1 MSFLEI
7 CGLAILQGL
16 TEFLPVSSSGHLL
29 LLQYFAGIKANPG
42 PALELA
48 LHGGTLL
55 SILVFYRKRLLALLS
70 GVLRREK
77 ASLLYC
83 AALVLSCIPA
93 AVVYFLFQE
102 SLDALFEKPLICS
115 LMLMVTGL
123 LLLST
128 RFLPRAGRESEPG
141 FLSASGIG
149 LIQAVALLPGISRS
163 GSTIT
168 CARWFGIAPYKAAE
182 FSFLMSIPL
191 LAGGILLKAKDIF
204 ALSDS
209 PRELALMLTGCGL
222 AAIIGFLALKIL
234 ALFQLSGK
242 FWYFGAYCMLA
253 GGAAA
258 LSILLG

>member
-29 LLQYFAGIKANPG
+29 LLQHFAGMQANPG

-55 SILVFYRKRLLALLS
+55 SILVFYRKRLLALLN

-77 ASLLYC
+77 SSLWYC

-93 AVVYFLFQE
+93 AVVYFRFRE
-102 SLDALFEKPLICS
+102 PLDDLFEKPLVCA

-128 RFLPRAGRESEPG
+128 RFLPRAGGDSNPG
-141 FLSASGIG
+141 FLPAAGMG

-168 CARWFGIAPYKAAE
+168 CARWFGITPNKAAE

-204 ALSDS
+204 AMSDS
-209 PRELALMLTGCGL
+209 PREFAVILTGCGL
-222 AAIIGFLALKIL
+222 AAVIGFLALKIL
-234 ALFQLSGK
+234 ALCQLSGK
-242 FWYFGAYCMLA
+242 FWYFGCYCLLA
-253 GGAAA
+253 GGAAT
-258 LSILLG
+258 LVILLG

>member
-7 CGLAILQGL
+7 CGLAIMQGL

-29 LLQYFAGIKANPG
+29 LLQHFAGMKASPG

-70 GVLRREK
+70 GALRREK
-77 ASLLYC
+77 VSLLYC
-83 AALVLSCIPA
+83 AALLVSCIPA
-93 AVVYFLFQE
+93 AIVYFLFKE
-102 SLDALFEKPLICS
+102 PIENLFDEPLICS
-115 LMLMVTGL
+115 VMLMVTGL

-128 RFLPRAGRESEPG
+128 RFLPRSGNVSSPG
-141 FLSASGIG
+141 FLHATGIG

-168 CARWFGIAPYKAAE
+168 CARWLGIAPQKAAE

-204 ALSDS
+204 AMSDS
-209 PRELALMLTGCGL
+209 PGELAVMLTGCSL
-222 AAIIGFLALKIL
+222 AAIIGFLSLKIL
-234 ALFQLSGK
+234 ALFQISGK
-242 FWYFGAYCMLA
+242 FWYFGCYCLTV
-253 GGAAA
+253 GGVAA
-258 LSILLG
+258 LVILFG

>member
-1 MSFLEI
+1 MSFLQI
-7 CGLAILQGL
+7 CGMAVLQGL

-29 LLQYFAGIKANPG
+29 LLQYFAGIESSPG

-55 SILVFYRKRLLALLS
+55 SIVVFYRKKLQALLA
-70 GVLRREK
+70 GVLRWDK
-77 ASLLYC
+77 TSLWYC
-83 AALVLSCIPA
+83 FALVLSCIPA

-102 SLDALFEKPLICS
+102 QLDALFEKPLICS

-128 RFLPRAGRESEPG
+128 RFLPRAGGESGPG
-141 FLSASGIG
+141 WRQALCMG

-168 CARWFGIAPYKAAE
+168 CASWLGIAPHKAAE

-191 LAGGILLKAKDIF
+191 LSGGILLKAKEIF
-204 ALSDS
+204 ALSDG
-209 PRELALMLTGCGL
+209 PREIAVMLTGCGL
-222 AAIIGFLALKIL
+222 AALVGFLALKIL

-242 FWYFGAYCMLA
+242 FWYFGCYCMLA

-258 LSILLG
+258 LIILLG

>member
-102 SLDALFEKPLICS
+102 SLDALFE
-115 LMLMVTGL
+115 
-123 LLLST
+123 
-128 RFLPRAGRESEPG
+128 
-141 FLSASGIG
+141 
-149 LIQAVALLPGISRS
+149 
-163 GSTIT
+163 
-168 CARWFGIAPYKAAE
+168 
-182 FSFLMSIPL
+182 
-191 LAGGILLKAKDIF
+191 
-204 ALSDS
+204 
-209 PRELALMLTGCGL
+209 
-222 AAIIGFLALKIL
+222 
-234 ALFQLSGK
+234 
-242 FWYFGAYCMLA
+242 
-253 GGAAA
+253 
-258 LSILLG
+258 